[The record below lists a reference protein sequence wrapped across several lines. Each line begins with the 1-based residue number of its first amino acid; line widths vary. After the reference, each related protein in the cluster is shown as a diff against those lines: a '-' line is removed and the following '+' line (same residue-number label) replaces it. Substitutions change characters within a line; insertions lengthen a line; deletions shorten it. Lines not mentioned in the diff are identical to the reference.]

1 MPERSTGYKEY
12 RAGEVRNLVRGTA
25 DFPSTVL
32 RRVPYSWGTNFST
45 GYGYF
50 PQHGVRGVR
59 STKGTKVRMS
69 VPELDAKVQTFFEY
83 FRVNM
88 ASGYRTSV
96 EAMEII
102 RQCGDE
108 IRSGTGI

>member
-1 MPERSTGYKEY
+1 MLLAIIHHWSGRLHSSSAERES
-12 RAGEVRNLVRGTA
+12 
-25 DFPSTVL
+25 
-32 RRVPYSWGTNFST
+32 
-45 GYGYF
+45 
-50 PQHGVRGVR
+50 
-59 STKGTKVRMS
+59 
-69 VPELDAKVQTFFEY
+69 AKISDY

-108 IRSGTGI
+108 IKSGTGVYLPGIPSQGTPGLNYVMSLGLARNP

>member
-1 MPERSTGYKEY
+1 
-12 RAGEVRNLVRGTA
+12 
-25 DFPSTVL
+25 
-32 RRVPYSWGTNFST
+32 
-45 GYGYF
+45 
-50 PQHGVRGVR
+50 
-59 STKGTKVRMS
+59 MS